1 MGARITKEV
10 VEQVKGYIN
19 KYPNMPLR
27 DIAKLVDIGTTSV
40 NSIRNGAYDHLLVE
54 ECEEISVPKSK
65 TIKSEIPY
73 ETYRRLVSCELAIS
87 EIIARAKLSVSAED
101 TLFIDYKFLSSLLER
116 HFPDEFKKRLE
127 ELQEEDEWEDESL

>member
-19 KYPNMPLR
+19 KYPTMPLR

-54 ECEEISVPKSK
+54 KSEELCVPKEK

-73 ETYRRLVSCELAIS
+73 ETYRRLVSCELAIK
-87 EIIARAKLSVSAED
+87 EIFDRAKLSVSVED

-116 HFPDEFKKRLE
+116 HFPDDFKKRLE
-127 ELQEEDEWEDESL
+127 ELQEEDEWEDTSL